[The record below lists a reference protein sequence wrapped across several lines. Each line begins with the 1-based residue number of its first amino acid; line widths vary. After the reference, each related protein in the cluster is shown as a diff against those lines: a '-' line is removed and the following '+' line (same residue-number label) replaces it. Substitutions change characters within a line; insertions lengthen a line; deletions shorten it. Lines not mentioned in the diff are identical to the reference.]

1 MASSEY
7 LARVRIL
14 EQQLHATVA
23 PLFQQYAPVTQ
34 EDQVLVTLETTIEL
48 ATNLVSQASLAYDY
62 LSAEYDAA
70 KTDNWEVARKEAE
83 GGRS

>member
-1 MASSEY
+1 MASSEHM
-7 LARVRIL
+7 ARVRIL

-48 ATNLVSQASLAYDY
+48 ATNLVSQASLAYDFI
-62 LSAEYDAA
+62 SADIEANKRA
-70 KTDNWEVARKEAE
+70 AE
-83 GGRS
+83 GLGFGQ